1 MFSIGSRR
9 GDHAVSLRCAIDLA
23 RDANPPLRD
32 SMAPPRS
39 GCDAGPATHPTEG
52 TCHVGENFCLE
63 GLVGL
68 WAGLAALPSSLRA
81 QESAKPPAQTAQ
93 PAAKA
98 KSSATVSGATET
110 STPRR
115 EPTEAQL
122 AARERRV
129 KCGAEWRAAKEK
141 GSVEE
146 GATWPKYWSACNKR
160 LKEQGA

>member
-1 MFSIGSRR
+1 MPVLPRIQPKGHAMLERTSVLKVLFS
-9 GDHAVSLRCAIDLA
+9 
-23 RDANPPLRD
+23 
-32 SMAPPRS
+32 
-39 GCDAGPATHPTEG
+39 
-52 TCHVGENFCLE
+52 
-63 GLVGL
+63 VGL
-68 WAGLAALPSSLRA
+68 WAGLVALPSSLRA
-81 QESAKPPAQTAQ
+81 QESTKPPAQPGL

-115 EPTEAQL
+115 EPTDAQL

-141 GSVEE
+141 GAVDE

-160 LKEQGA
+160 LKDQGA

>member
-1 MFSIGSRR
+1 MP
-9 GDHAVSLRCAIDLA
+9 AL
-23 RDANPPLRD
+23 
-32 SMAPPRS
+32 PRI
-39 GCDAGPATHPTEG
+39 HRTEG
-52 TCHVGENFCLE
+52 KCHVGENFCLE
-63 GLVGL
+63 DFIFGRPLGRSCR
-68 WAGLAALPSSLRA
+68 AAVEPQGTGKREAASSNRA
-81 QESAKPPAQTAQ
+81 TCCQDKIFID
-93 PAAKA
+93 
-98 KSSATVSGATET
+98 VSGAAET
-110 STPRR
+110 STSRR